1 MPSECSPV
9 RGLVSDSV
17 GIRVPQDMISER
29 RNVLLELERTRNRQK
44 CEDNSG
50 GGSTLQRDN
59 VFSELVRLCLPGSGE
74 AWSEERSLAEDG

>member
-1 MPSECSPV
+1 MPPECRPV

-29 RNVLLELERTRNRQK
+29 SNVLLELERTRKRQK
-44 CEDNSG
+44 CDDNSG
-50 GGSTLQRDN
+50 GGSTLHRDN
-59 VFSELVRLCLPGSGE
+59 VFSGLVRLCLPGSGE